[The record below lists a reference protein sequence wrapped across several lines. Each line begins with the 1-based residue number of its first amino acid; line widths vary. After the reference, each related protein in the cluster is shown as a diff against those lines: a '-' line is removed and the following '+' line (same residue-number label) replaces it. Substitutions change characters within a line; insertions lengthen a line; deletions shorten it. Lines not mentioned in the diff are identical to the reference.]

1 MQMHKCDG
9 VKSTRLSLTNTQPL
23 SLITTA
29 YHKMYNFILFFAQV
43 KSTSLKAC
51 SLIYAYLSIVTVV
64 SVWLSVLT
72 WTHLSDDMFYIFFL
86 SLLGPNLE
94 IRPIYDLKRF
104 QTLRERAR
112 VILQKNLTPI
122 CSITKNPSKLLSV
135 QAFWLKSSKN
145 GLKNDVELRLNA

>member
-1 MQMHKCDG
+1 MFLNLRLFVHRHCCLG
-9 VKSTRLSLTNTQPL
+9 V
-23 SLITTA
+23 
-29 YHKMYNFILFFAQV
+29 
-43 KSTSLKAC
+43 
-51 SLIYAYLSIVTVV
+51 VV
-64 SVWLSVLT
+64 IPNLDPFVRRYVL
-72 WTHLSDDMFYIFFL
+72 YFFL